1 MKKETW
7 VLVANSTF
15 AKILK
20 VVDNKKLEEVEAFAH
35 PESRKHDEDL
45 VSAKPGR
52 TFDSVG
58 PGRHAYESKT
68 SPKLNEFNSFAHQ
81 LSHHLEEALKAGK
94 LGKLYVGANPTF
106 LGILR
111 ETFSPQLNA
120 LIAGEVGKDL
130 THRSLDEVRDHLP
143 PVL

>member
-20 VVDNKKLEEVEAFAH
+20 VVDNKTLAELEAFAH
-35 PESRKHDEDL
+35 PESRKHAEDL
-45 VSAKPGR
+45 ISAKPGR
-52 TFDSVG
+52 AFDSVG

-68 SPKLNEFNSFAHQ
+68 SPKLNEFNTFAHQ
-81 LSHHLEEALKAGK
+81 LSHHLEEAMKEGK
-94 LGKLYVGANPTF
+94 LGKLYVGANPAF

-111 ETFSPQLNA
+111 DTFSSQLMA

-130 THRSLDEVRDHLP
+130 THRSLDEIREHLP